1 MIIATDITNWMSW
14 WVDEVVYIL
23 TACFTMLDSIQ
34 FAGTSVLKV
43 ILGIMLLS
51 AFLPVI
57 LTLLRGA
64 GEPLIVG
71 SERMKE
77 PTNRPIKV
85 KGHRYEYFK
94 MGEIYQNADW
104 DIWFGNSSK
113 YGKSNMWGGK

>member
-1 MIIATDITNWMSW
+1 MIIATDITNWMAW

-23 TACFTMLDSIQ
+23 TACYTMLDSIQ

-64 GEPLIVG
+64 GEPLMVA
-71 SERMKE
+71 SERIRE
-77 PTNRPIKV
+77 PILINKAVRSRKFYN
-85 KGHRYEYFK
+85 YEYDSRLS
-94 MGEIYQNADW
+94 GNINIRSLYADGLGIDIY
-104 DIWFGNSSK
+104 
-113 YGKSNMWGGK
+113 GGKK